1 MLAPLLQG
9 RLDYLLF
16 VSGLGLVLLAI
27 TCANLRR
34 QPAQRL
40 PWGWLGLFGATQGLH
55 DWLDVLALSTGDA
68 PAFAAFRLG
77 VIAVSFLFLLEFG
90 RAGGRRLGGRD
101 PRGWIY
107 FPLVLAAA
115 SGSAAGLASLA
126 ATTHYAFGLV
136 GGIWAAV
143 TLWRAS
149 RKEPGTRGIGRL
161 MALLLTGY
169 TLAAAAFVPTASFAP
184 AATINPT
191 AFQTLT
197 GMPLPLIRAVL
208 ALFLAAALWEHYAQ
222 RLADRQGAGRRQ
234 HGGQFTV
241 GMALILVAGWF
252 FTNAVENRTV
262 REERKDILTQT
273 TLVAAAINVDRLGQL
288 TGSKADAVHPDFI
301 RLRQQLVSMGRAN
314 PRTRDL
320 YLMFLQKGRIV
331 FVVDSAPEESSE
343 YVSPG
348 VVYEQPPSALF
359 AVFATGEAAVVG
371 PYTDEYGSYLSGFAA
386 LRHPASRQIAAVLGL
401 DVAAS
406 DLQHAVAQQRVPPI
420 VITLLITVLFMG
432 FFVVRQHIEESAA
445 QVEASERSLAE
456 AQEVAHIGSWTLAAR
471 THALAWSEEMFRI
484 FGCDP
489 RQPAPAY
496 SEWQRLVHPDDWPL
510 LDRSVRRALEA
521 GAGFELEI
529 RTARP
534 DGAIRHLVAK
544 AKAGRGRK
552 GDIVRLLGT
561 VQDATERRQ
570 TEDQLRKLSRAIE
583 QSTATVIVT
592 DRAGRIEYVNPHF
605 SRLTGYS
612 SEEVIGQNPRI
623 LNSGVHPREF
633 FKELWGQILAGRD
646 WHGEFFNKKKNGE
659 NYWESASI
667 SPIKNDAGE
676 ITHFVAVKEDI
687 TERKRVATELK
698 SAKEAAEAAT
708 QAKSTFL
715 ANMSHEIRTPMNAIL
730 GFSQLMQRDPALTP
744 DQKRH
749 LETIS
754 RSGDHLLALINDILE
769 MSRIEAGR
777 VTLNPAHFDLHAM
790 LEDLE
795 RLFRIRTEAKQLR
808 LTIERVGAVPPFV
821 LGDEGKLRQILINLL
836 GNAVKFTQQGGVVLR
851 VRTLRREASG
861 FRLVAEVEDTGPG
874 MAPAELQRLFRHF
887 EQTSTG
893 RMSGVGTGLGL
904 AISRQLARLMGGDI
918 TVSSQVGTGTVFRLE
933 IDLAEG
939 AAQAVERRDT
949 ERQVLRL
956 EQKQPAFRVLIAD
969 DNSENRELL
978 TRLLGPIGFATRAV
992 DDGEQAVREFQAWRP
1007 QLLLIDWRM
1016 PGLNGREALRQIRA
1030 SPGGNDVKII
1040 MVSASVFAEDR
1051 AAALADG
1058 ADDFLQKPF
1067 REAALYAL
1075 IRKHLSVEYVYRDS
1089 VRSGGSAPPPER
1101 PTVVNDVALARL
1113 PTTLL
1118 SALREATLNGDTARL
1133 KQLLQQVADSDAALA
1148 QSLRHLVDRY
1158 DHDTLTR
1165 LLTPKES

>member
-1 MLAPLLQG
+1 MLGPFLQG

-16 VSGLGLVLLAI
+16 ISGLGFVLLAV

-68 PAFAAFRLG
+68 PAFAVFRLG
-77 VIAVSFLFLLEFG
+77 VIALSFLFLLEFG

-101 PRGWIY
+101 PGAWIY
-107 FPLVLAAA
+107 LPLVLAAA
-115 SGSAAGLASLA
+115 SGGAAGPAGLA

-136 GGIWAAV
+136 GGTWGAV

-149 RKEPGTRGIGRL
+149 RKEPGARGVGRL

-169 TLAAAAFVPTASFAP
+169 TLATAAFVPSASFSP
-184 AATINPT
+184 AATINPA

-197 GMPLPLIRAVL
+197 GMPLPLVRAVL
-208 ALFLAAALWEHYAQ
+208 ALFLAATLWEHYAE
-222 RLADRQGAGRRQ
+222 RLADRQGSGQRQ

-252 FTNAVENRTV
+252 FANAVENKTV

-273 TLVAAAINVDRLGQL
+273 TLVAAAINVDRFSQL
-288 TGSKADAVHPDFI
+288 TGSKADSLHPDFI
-301 RLRQQLVSMGRAN
+301 RLRQQLVSMARAN
-314 PRTRDL
+314 PQTRDL
-320 YLMFLQKGRIV
+320 YLMFLRKGRIV

-343 YVSPG
+343 YVGPG
-348 VVYEQPPSALF
+348 VVYKQPPSALF
-359 AVFATGEAAVVG
+359 GVFATGQAAVVG
-371 PYTDEYGSYLSGFAA
+371 PYTDEYGFYLSGFAA
-386 LRHPASRQIAAVLGL
+386 LRHAASGEIAAVLGL

-432 FFVVRQHIEESAA
+432 FFVVRQHIEEAAA
-445 QVEASERSLAE
+445 QVEASAHSLAE
-456 AQEVAHIGSWTLAAR
+456 AQEVAHVGSWTLAAR
-471 THALAWSEEMFRI
+471 TRALAWSEETFRI

-496 SEWQRLVHPDDWPL
+496 PEWQRLVHADDWPL
-510 LDRSVRRALEA
+510 LDRSVGRALEA
-521 GAGFELEI
+521 GAGFELEV
-529 RTARP
+529 RTVRP
-534 DGAIRHLVAK
+534 DGVIRHLVAK
-544 AKAGRGRK
+544 ARAGRGRK
-552 GDIVRLLGT
+552 GEIVRLLGT
-561 VQDATERRQ
+561 VQDITARRQ
-570 TEDQLRKLSRAIE
+570 AEDQLRKLSRAIE
-583 QSTATVIVT
+583 QSTVTVIVT
-592 DRAGRIEYVNPHF
+592 DRSGRIEYVNPYF

-612 SEEVIGQNPRI
+612 VEEVLGRNPRI
-623 LNSGVHPREF
+623 LNSGAHPREF
-633 FKELWGQILAGRD
+633 FQGLWNQILAGRD

-708 QAKSTFL
+708 QAKSAFL

-730 GFSQLMQRDPALTP
+730 GFSQLMQRDAALTP
-744 DQKRH
+744 DQKHH

-795 RLFRIRTEAKQLR
+795 RLFQIRTDAKQLR
-808 LTIERVGAVPPFV
+808 LTVERVGAVPRFV
-821 LGDEGKLRQILINLL
+821 LGDEGKLRQVFINLL
-836 GNAVKFTQQGGVVLR
+836 GNAVKFTERGGVALR
-851 VRTLRREASG
+851 VRAQAANAGG
-861 FRLVAEVEDTGPG
+861 FHLLAEVEDTGPG
-874 MAPAELQRLFRHF
+874 MSPAELQRLFRHF

-893 RMSGVGTGLGL
+893 RKSGVGTGLGL

-918 TVSSQVGTGTVFRLE
+918 TVSSEAGAGSIFRLE
-933 IDLAEG
+933 IELAEG
-939 AAQAVERRDT
+939 AAKAVEPRET

-956 EQKQPAFRVLIAD
+956 KPGQPAYRVLIAD
-969 DNSENRELL
+969 DNEENLELL
-978 TRLLGPIGFATRAV
+978 AQLLGPIGFATRAV
-992 DDGEQAVREFQAWRP
+992 DDGEQVVREFQAWRP

-1016 PGLNGREALRQIRA
+1016 PGVNGREALRQIRA
-1030 SPGGNDVKII
+1030 SPGGGDAKII

-1067 REAALYAL
+1067 REGSLYEL
-1075 IRKHLSVEYVYRDS
+1075 IRKHLSVEYVYRDPA
-1089 VRSGGSAPPPER
+1089 RSEGPAPPQEGPN
-1101 PTVVNDVALARL
+1101 TVSDAALMRL
-1113 PTTLL
+1113 PATLL
-1118 SALREATLNGDTARL
+1118 AALREAALNGDTAQLR
-1133 KQLLQQVADSDAALA
+1133 QLLQKVADIDAALA

-1158 DHDTLTR
+1158 DLDTLTR